1 MIPLTWEFSTQIK
14 SMCFILCSMWCHH
27 DIQWC
32 SHNVFVIVIIVRIN
46 LYICMH
52 HHHERNLTHPTT
64 YSRKFWL
71 YKIVQKCL
79 ETLKKKFSW
88 LLFSLNKHAMF
99 RPHPYQL
106 IATPHMQTCQL
117 EETIKRISKHVQQWP
132 SLLFVWRPPRLWKY
146 LDFSHWRKLPP
157 WTEGVITTD
166 LDFDSFGVSL
176 KVSLAINLYS
186 SRLILLYR
194 GADRL

>member
-1 MIPLTWEFSTQIK
+1 
-14 SMCFILCSMWCHH
+14 MCFILCSMWCHH

-106 IATPHMQTCQL
+106 IATSHMQTCQR
-117 EETIKRISKHVQQWP
+117 EEIIKQISKHVQQWVF
-132 SLLFVWRPPRLWKY
+132 LLCGGHLAYESIWTSAIGENY
-146 LDFSHWRKLPP
+146 LLEQK
-157 WTEGVITTD
+157 E
-166 LDFDSFGVSL
+166 
-176 KVSLAINLYS
+176 S
-186 SRLILLYR
+186 SPLILTSIALECLSR
-194 GADRL
+194 FHWQLTCMVAG